1 MTALLLAVTAVI
13 AYSFGSLSTP
23 ILSSHIYFHENI
35 LNYSRDNAGIT
46 RFLKR
51 HGWKGIGVI
60 VIIEALK
67 VIIPVLLGSLLMLIV
82 DCAAVG
88 SAFALFCVV
97 LGTNFPILYRFRGEH
112 SLIAMA
118 VGTFFV
124 SGEVAFAGIIAFA
137 VVYIISRYISL
148 SAIIAALMMCFIAFM
163 SIDDSIVRNI
173 YLLTG
178 LLVLIEYRRNIHRL
192 FRHKEKKF
200 RYQEDVTYMFDDD
213 YGSGQNNLK

>member
-23 ILSSHIYFHENI
+23 ILSSHIYFHENV

-51 HGWKGIGVI
+51 HGGKGIAVI

-67 VIIPVLLGSLLMLIV
+67 VIIPVLLGSLLLLIV
-82 DCAAVG
+82 DRPAVG

-97 LGTNFPILYRFRGEH
+97 LGTNFPILYRFHGEH
-112 SLIAMA
+112 SLLA
-118 VGTFFV
+118 VAIGTFFV
-124 SGEVAFAGIIAFA
+124 SGEVAFAGIIVFA
-137 VVYIISRYISL
+137 VMYIISRYVSL
-148 SAIIAALMMCFIAFM
+148 SAIIATVMMCLISFM

-178 LLVLIEYRRNIHRL
+178 LLVLIEYRRNIVRL
-192 FRHKEKKF
+192 FKGREKKF
-200 RYQEDVTYMFDDD
+200 RYEEDVTYMFDDD

>member
-1 MTALLLAVTAVI
+1 MTPLLLAVTAII

-23 ILSSHIYFHENI
+23 ILSSHIYFHENV

-51 HGWKGIGVI
+51 HGGKGIAVI

-67 VIIPVLLGSLLMLIV
+67 VIIPVLLGSLLLLIA
-82 DCAAVG
+82 DRPEIG

-112 SLIAMA
+112 SLLAVA
-118 VGTFFV
+118 VGTFFI
-124 SGEVAFAGIIAFA
+124 SSEVAFAGIIVFI
-137 VVYIISRYISL
+137 VVYLISRYISL
-148 SAIIAALMMCFIAFM
+148 SALAAMVMMCFISFM

-173 YLLTG
+173 YLLTA
-178 LLVLIEYRRNIHRL
+178 LLVVIEYRSNMLRL
-192 FRHKEKKF
+192 FKRKEKKF
-200 RYQEDVTYMFDDD
+200 RYEEDVTYMFDDD

>member
-1 MTALLLAVTAVI
+1 MTPLLLAVTALI

-51 HGWKGIGVI
+51 HGWKGVGVI
-60 VIIEALK
+60 VLIEVLK
-67 VIIPVLLGSLLMLIV
+67 VIIPVLLGSLLLLIV
-82 DCAAVG
+82 DQPKIG

-112 SLIAMA
+112 SLLA
-118 VGTFFV
+118 VAIGTFFV
-124 SGEVAFAGIIAFA
+124 SGEVAFAGIIVF
-137 VVYIISRYISL
+137 VIVYLIGRYISV
-148 SAIIAALMMCFIAFM
+148 SALLAMAAMCLISVM
-163 SIDDSIVRNI
+163 SVDDTIVRNI

-178 LLVLIEYRRNIHRL
+178 LLVLIEYRGSISRIIK
-192 FRHKEKKF
+192 HKEKKF
-200 RYQEDVTYMFDDD
+200 RYKEDVTYMFDDD
-213 YGSGQNNLK
+213 YGSGQN